1 MMQIKTLTMGS
12 MDNNCY
18 LLTDEASGKSA
29 LIDCPDFNADLVSF
43 VGDADVQYILLT
55 HGHYDHILGVP
66 QAREHWKA
74 MVYIGEPD
82 GPMLESSKLSLAVFT
97 LKDRRQTPCRA
108 DFFLRDGKVIRLG
121 ETEIRVLATPGHT
134 RGGVCYLCGNALF
147 TGDTLFRLSC
157 GRTDFPGGSS
167 TEMRTSLQ
175 RLAALAGDYTVYP
188 GHGQAS
194 TLDFERRYNTYLR

>member
-1 MMQIKTLTMGS
+1 MMQIKKMSMGS

-29 LIDCPDFNADLVSF
+29 LIDCPDFNEEVDAF
-43 VGDADVQYILLT
+43 IGDASLQYILLT

-66 QAREHWKA
+66 QVKSRYGA

-82 GPMLESSKLSLAVFT
+82 GSMLESTKLSLAVFMARD
-97 LKDRRQTPCRA
+97 KKQTPCRA

-121 ETEIRVLATPGHT
+121 ESEIQVLATPGHT
-134 RGGVCYLCGNALF
+134 RGSVCYLCEDSIF

-157 GRTDFPGGSS
+157 GRTDFPGGSAAS
-167 TEMRTSLQ
+167 MRSSLQ
-175 RLAALAGDYTVYP
+175 RLAALEGNYTVYP
-188 GHGQAS
+188 GHGKDS
-194 TLDFERRYNTYLR
+194 SLDFERRYNTYLR

>member
-1 MMQIKTLTMGS
+1 MMQIKTLSMGS

-29 LIDCPDFNADLVSF
+29 LVDCPDFNEELLSF

-66 QAREHWKA
+66 QARAHWKA
-74 MVYIGEPD
+74 MVCIGEPD
-82 GPMLESSKLSLAVFT
+82 GPMLESSKHSLAVFT
-97 LKDRRQTPCRA
+97 LRDRRQTKSRA
-108 DFFLRDGKVIRLG
+108 DLFLHDGKVIRLG
-121 ETEIRVLATPGHT
+121 ESEIQVLSTPGHT
-134 RGGVCYLCGNALF
+134 RGGVCYLCGDALF

-157 GRTDFPGGSS
+157 GRTDFPGGSRA
-167 TEMRTSLQ
+167 EMRASLQ
-175 RLAALAGDYTVYP
+175 RLAALPGDYTVYP

-194 TLDFERRYNTYLR
+194 TLDLERRYNIYLR